1 MKCSSVLKRVSFSDD
16 KPLRD
21 KPLRTFS
28 DDKAL
33 RALFGAY
40 ADNQIGSDPSKTAL
54 QSLYNAY
61 TAQRATG
68 DYHLRYPMTFCHD
81 TMLRVRLTH
90 TVVYIEFMESKS
102 TFKFKALLDPVNLV
116 KTYDFVEVSND
127 AGLYEALQ
135 RLDWFIKCADSKA

>member
-1 MKCSSVLKRVSFSDD
+1 MKCNSVLKRVSFSDD
-16 KPLRD
+16 KPLR
-21 KPLRTFS
+21 
-28 DDKAL
+28 
-33 RALFGAY
+33 ALFGAY
-40 ADNQIGSDPSKTAL
+40 ADNQSPSKTAPSKTAL
-54 QSLYNAY
+54 QTLYNAY

-90 TVVYIEFMESKS
+90 TVVYIEFIESKAA
-102 TFKFKALLDPVNLV
+102 FKFKALLDPVNLV

>member
-1 MKCSSVLKRVSFSDD
+1 MKRAAGKRVSFSND
-16 KPLRD
+16 KPQQ
-21 KPLRTFS
+21 
-28 DDKAL
+28 
-33 RALFGAY
+33 ALFAAY
-40 ADNQIGSDPSKTAL
+40 ADNHAGTAL

-90 TVVYIEFMESKS
+90 TVVYVEFIESKAS
-102 TFKFKALLDPVNLV
+102 FKFKALLDPVNLV
-116 KTYDFVEVSND
+116 KKYDFVEVSND